1 MEETPKN
8 WWKKHWWEVLV
19 AAVNIVVGVVKLA
32 TGNVTGI
39 LNIISGICTLVGAI
53 FSEQLAGAMGTATLG
68 VQTIMIG
75 AQSLSCNPVYGIIA
89 MAVGAACV
97 AFATAEAQES
107 LGYGIYILFTSWK
120 IRILI

>member
-1 MEETPKN
+1 M
-8 WWKKHWWEVLV
+8 LV

-39 LNIISGICTLVGAI
+39 LNIISGICALVGAI
-53 FSEQLAGAMGTATLG
+53 FNEQLAGAMGTATLG
-68 VQTIMIG
+68 AQTIMIG
-75 AQSLSCNPVYGIIA
+75 AQSLACNPVYGIIA
-89 MAVGAACV
+89 MAVIAACV